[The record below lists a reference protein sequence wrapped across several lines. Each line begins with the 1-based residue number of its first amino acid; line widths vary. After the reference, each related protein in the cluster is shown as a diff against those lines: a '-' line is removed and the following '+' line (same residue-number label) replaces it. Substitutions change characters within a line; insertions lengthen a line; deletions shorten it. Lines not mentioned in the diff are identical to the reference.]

1 MANKRTVERKTAIK
15 NSIGRII
22 VFGLFVLAQIV
33 AFIVLLYFLG
43 NKFPPIDI
51 AVRAISLIV
60 ALGINS
66 RDHSGAF
73 KLIWVI
79 AILILPVPG
88 LLFYVLNN
96 FSSSK
101 HKIKKRLEK
110 VDLMVFGHLNHNDD
124 LYDRMKLEDSARAS
138 NAKYLRNFN
147 FPIYEGTDIKYYPV
161 AYDCYKDQI
170 EDIKKAE
177 KFVYLEYHAI
187 ETKEAFEPLH
197 EALKERA
204 AAGVDCRVLYDD
216 VGSFTFIS
224 RQFVKLLESEGIK
237 CNAFNP
243 AYPVLSLFMNNRDHR
258 KIMVVDGKVGYTGG
272 YNIADEYF
280 NIVNPFGHWKD
291 NGIRLAGP
299 AVQSLMAM
307 FVEMWN
313 FADLK
318 RKDDDMLMFEPVETD
333 KVPDANG
340 YCVPYCDS
348 PLDNEP
354 IGENVY
360 LNMINNSQEF
370 CWFMTPYLVLSDELA
385 RAFQIAA
392 KRGVDVR
399 IITPGIPD
407 KKFTYHVTRSY
418 YNMLVNSGVKIY
430 EYTPGFNH
438 TKTCL
443 CDDKCAVVG
452 TINLDFRSLYHHF
465 ENAVYMFKVDCL
477 SDIKKD
483 FIDTIGECRD
493 VTEKYSRRPNVIV
506 RFLKSILRLWAPLL

>member
-1 MANKRTVERKTAIK
+1 MASKRTVERKTAIK

-22 VFGLFVLAQIV
+22 VFGLFVLAQIIG
-33 AFIVLLYFLG
+33 FIVLFIVLG
-43 NKFPPIDI
+43 NRFPAIDF
-51 AVRAISLIV
+51 AVRAMALIV

-79 AILILPVPG
+79 VILVLPVPG
-88 LLFYVLNN
+88 LLFYTLNN

-101 HKIKKRLEK
+101 HKIMKRLEK
-110 VDLMVFGHLNHNDD
+110 VDVMVFSHLNYNDD
-124 LYDRMKLEDSARAS
+124 IFDEFKKEDPARAS
-138 NAKYLRNFN
+138 NARYLRRYD

-170 EDIKKAE
+170 EAIKKAE

-224 RQFVKLLESEGIK
+224 RAFVKLLESEGIR

-258 KIMVVDGKVGYTGG
+258 KIMVVDGLVGYTGG

-280 NIVNPFGHWKD
+280 NMVSPYGHWKD
-291 NGIRLAGP
+291 NGIKLTGP
-299 AVQSLMAM
+299 AVQSLTAM

-318 RKDDDMLMFEPVETD
+318 RKDDDMLKFEAMKIPYAEG
-333 KVPDANG
+333 AAG

-354 IGENVY
+354 VGENVY
-360 LNMINNSQEF
+360 LNMINNAQNY
-370 CWFMTPYLVLSDELA
+370 CWFMSPYLVLSDELA
-385 RAFQIAA
+385 RALQIAS

-399 IITPGIPD
+399 IITPGVPD

-418 YNMLVNSGVKIY
+418 YNMLVTSGIKIY

-438 TKTCL
+438 AKTCI

-465 ENAVYMFKVDCL
+465 ENAVYMYRTDCIP
-477 SDIKKD
+477 DIKKD
-483 FIDTIGECRD
+483 FLDTFEQCRD
-493 VTEKYSRRPNVIV
+493 VTAEYSVKPNVFV
-506 RFLKSILRLWAPLL
+506 WFFKSILRLWAPLL

>member
-258 KIMVVDGKVGYTGG
+258 KIMVVDGMVGYTGG

-430 EYTPGFNH
+430 EYSPGFNH

-483 FIDTIGECRD
+483 FIDTIAECRD

>member
-124 LYDRMKLEDSARAS
+124 LYDRMKLEDPARAS

>member
-1 MANKRTVERKTAIK
+1 MSSKRTVEKKSAIK
-15 NSIGRII
+15 NSVGRII
-22 VFGLFVLAQIV
+22 IFGLFVLAEIA
-33 AFIVLLYFLG
+33 AFVVLLYFLG
-43 NKFPPIDI
+43 TKFPPIDI
-51 AVRAISLIV
+51 AVRVLSVIV
-60 ALGINS
+60 VLGINS
-66 RDHSGAF
+66 RDHNGAF

-79 AILILPVPG
+79 AILALPVPG

-101 HKIKKRLEK
+101 HKIKKRLAQ
-110 VDLMVFGHLNHNDD
+110 VDLMVFSHLNYNDY
-124 LYDRMKLEDSARAS
+124 LYDEMKAEDPARAS

-147 FPIYEGTDIKYYPV
+147 FPIYDGTDIKYYPV

-177 KFVYLEYHAI
+177 KFVYIEYHAI

-280 NIVNPFGHWKD
+280 NMVNPYGHWKD
-291 NGIRLAGP
+291 NGIKLVGP
-299 AVQSLMAM
+299 AVQSLTAM

-318 RKDDDMLMFEPVETD
+318 TKDDDMLMFEPVEID
-333 KVPDANG
+333 PVPGAKG

-354 IGENVY
+354 TGENVY
-360 LNMINNSQEF
+360 LNMINNAQDY

-385 RAFQIAA
+385 RALQIAS

-399 IITPGIPD
+399 IMTPGIPD

-418 YNMLVNSGVKIY
+418 YNMLVTSGVQIF

-438 TKTCL
+438 TKTCI

-465 ENAVYMFKVDCL
+465 ENAVYMFKIDCIA
-477 SDIKKD
+477 DIKDD
-483 FIDTIGECRD
+483 FVNSFEECRN
-493 VTEKYSRRPNVIV
+493 VTEKYSRRPNVVV

>member
-1 MANKRTVERKTAIK
+1 MTTKRTVERKTAIK
-15 NSIGRII
+15 NSVGRII
-22 VFGLFVLAQIV
+22 IFGLFVLAQIIG
-33 AFIVLLYFLG
+33 FIVLLYFIG
-43 NKFPPIDI
+43 DKFPPIDI
-51 AVRAISLIV
+51 VVRALALIV

-79 AILILPVPG
+79 VILILPVPG

-110 VDLMVFGHLNHNDD
+110 VDLMIFSHLNYNDD
-124 LYDRMKLEDSARAS
+124 IFDEFKNEDPARAS
-138 NAKYLRNFN
+138 NARYLRSYN
-147 FPIYEGTDIKYYPV
+147 FPIYKGTDIEYYPV

-170 EDIKKAE
+170 EAIKKAE
-177 KFVYLEYHAI
+177 KFVFLEYHAI
-187 ETKEAFEPLH
+187 EIREAFEPLH

-216 VGSFTFIS
+216 VGSFTFLS
-224 RQFVKLLESEGIK
+224 RGFVKLLESEGIK

-243 AYPVLSLFMNNRDHR
+243 AYPVLQLFMNNRDHR

-280 NIVNPFGHWKD
+280 NIVNPYGKWKD
-291 NGIRLAGP
+291 NGIKITGP
-299 AVQSLMAM
+299 AVQSLTAM

-318 RKDDDMLMFEPVETD
+318 RKDDDMLLFEPVEIPENPSA
-333 KVPDANG
+333 KG

-354 IGENVY
+354 VGENVY
-360 LNMINNSQEF
+360 LNMINNSQEY

-385 RAFQIAA
+385 RALQIAA

-418 YNMLVNSGVKIY
+418 YNMLVTNGVKVF

-438 TKTCL
+438 SKTCI

-465 ENAVYMFKVDCL
+465 ENAVYMFGVDCL
-477 SDIKKD
+477 HDIKKD
-483 FIDTIGECRD
+483 FVDTFAECRD
-493 VTEKYSRRPNVIV
+493 VTEKYSRRPNVVV

>member
-1 MANKRTVERKTAIK
+1 MSKKRTVERKTAIK

-22 VFGLFVLAQIV
+22 IFGLFVLAQIV
-33 AFIVLLYFLG
+33 GFIVLLYFLG
-43 NKFPPIDI
+43 NKYPPIDI
-51 AVRAISLIV
+51 AVRVLSVIV
-60 ALGINS
+60 VLGINS

-79 AILILPVPG
+79 AILVFPVPG

-101 HKIKKRLEK
+101 HKIKRRLAK
-110 VDLMVFGHLNHNDD
+110 VDLMVFSHLNHNDY
-124 LYDRMKLEDSARAS
+124 LYDAMRKEDPARAS

-147 FPIYEGTDIKYYPV
+147 FPIYDKTDIKYYPV
-161 AYDCYKDQI
+161 AYDCYKEQI

-177 KFVYLEYHAI
+177 KYVYLEYHAI

-224 RQFVKLLESEGIK
+224 KAFVKLLESEGIK

-243 AYPVLSLFMNNRDHR
+243 AYPILSLFMNNRDHR

-280 NIVNPFGHWKD
+280 NIVNPYGKWKD
-291 NGIRLAGP
+291 NGIKLRGP
-299 AVQSLMAM
+299 AVQSLTAM

-318 RKDDDMLMFEPVETD
+318 RKDDDMLQFEPVNIPKIESA
-333 KVPDANG
+333 KG

-354 IGENVY
+354 VGENVY
-360 LNMINNSQEF
+360 INMINNSQEY
-370 CWFMTPYLVLSDELA
+370 CWFMTPYLVL
-385 RAFQIAA
+385 
-392 KRGVDVR
+392 
-399 IITPGIPD
+399 
-407 KKFTYHVTRSY
+407 Y
-418 YNMLVNSGVKIY
+418 
-430 EYTPGFNH
+430 
-438 TKTCL
+438 
-443 CDDKCAVVG
+443 
-452 TINLDFRSLYHHF
+452 
-465 ENAVYMFKVDCL
+465 
-477 SDIKKD
+477 
-483 FIDTIGECRD
+483 
-493 VTEKYSRRPNVIV
+493 
-506 RFLKSILRLWAPLL
+506 LR